1 MPDLT
6 DDQRKRLVYIMDEVH
21 DLLMQLDPNED
32 ADPENQSPEDMT
44 QHVTGLA
51 IRLVREAQE
60 IIGNA

>member
-1 MPDLT
+1 MASNEDIIL
-6 DDQRKRLVYIMDEVH
+6 RLSAVLGEVH
-21 DLLMQLDPNED
+21 DLLMQLDPDED